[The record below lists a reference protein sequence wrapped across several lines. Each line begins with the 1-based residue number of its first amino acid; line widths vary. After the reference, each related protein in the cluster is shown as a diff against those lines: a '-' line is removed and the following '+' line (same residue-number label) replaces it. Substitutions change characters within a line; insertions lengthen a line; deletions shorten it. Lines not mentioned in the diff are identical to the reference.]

1 MLLKIQILC
10 PGNGCK
16 KCKRMISFIKETI
29 NELKLE
35 TEIEV
40 VNDIE
45 QMQDFQTWI
54 LPSIFINN
62 EIVSRGYLPTKKYFI
77 TKINTL
83 INK

>member
-1 MLLKIQILC
+1 MSLKIQILC

-16 KCKRMISFIKETI
+16 KCKRMIAFIEETI
-29 NELKLE
+29 NELNLE

-40 VNDIE
+40 VSDIE

-62 EIVSRGYLPTKKYFI
+62 EIISRGYLPSKKNFI
-77 TKINTL
+77 AQ
-83 INK
+83 INKFINQ